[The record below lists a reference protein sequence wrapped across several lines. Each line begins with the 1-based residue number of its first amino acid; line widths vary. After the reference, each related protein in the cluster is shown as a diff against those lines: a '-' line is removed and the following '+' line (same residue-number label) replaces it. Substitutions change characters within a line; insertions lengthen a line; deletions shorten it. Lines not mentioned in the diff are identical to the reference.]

1 MTQVH
6 ETNTY
11 TQLLAHAKRY
21 RPRRGAELEILVHVR
36 RLLVLGVE
44 TAHRTGGR
52 DGIRNE
58 RELTNIGAL
67 LARYVAESAAA
78 TGVDLS
84 RAHVGVDS
92 LFCRELVWWWVA
104 SMSGVPAGTKR
115 TYGPRLAAVSRWLGH
130 EHWGYAHYTPPTLQP
145 AVLSRPTTYLSPQQ
159 LDTVFRWSTTISTTA
174 RKRNVVATIALSFGL
189 GLPLSTIRTIE
200 GSDIEPHGA

>member
-130 EHWGYAHYTPPTLQP
+130 EHWGGGGGT
-145 AVLSRPTTYLSPQQ
+145 PTTRRRHSNRQCCHAPPRTCRHNNSTLFSGGQPP
-159 LDTVFRWSTTISTTA
+159 FRRRHGNETLWQPLRCHLGWGCPCPPFA
-174 RKRNVVATIALSFGL
+174 RLRVAT
-189 GLPLSTIRTIE
+189 
-200 GSDIEPHGA
+200 